1 MRVLSLIVVV
11 TLTTFTV
18 ALSAATLSACEPVK
32 LPHETPGPPG
42 CGLRDPSTAGPSTLS
57 VAQQMTLKNQ
67 GPPMA
72 LEDNVHGGKTWLY
85 VRQAGSVFGEKETA
99 EAFAFD
105 KDGLLKEQTTEL
117 RKYTGK

>member
-1 MRVLSLIVVV
+1 MRVLSLLVVV
-11 TLTTFTV
+11 TLATFTV
-18 ALSAATLSACEPVK
+18 VTGACEPVK

-72 LEDNVHGGKTWLY
+72 LEDNAHGGKSWLY
-85 VRQAGSVFGEKETA
+85 IRQSGSVFGEKETA

-117 RKYTGK
+117 RKFSGK